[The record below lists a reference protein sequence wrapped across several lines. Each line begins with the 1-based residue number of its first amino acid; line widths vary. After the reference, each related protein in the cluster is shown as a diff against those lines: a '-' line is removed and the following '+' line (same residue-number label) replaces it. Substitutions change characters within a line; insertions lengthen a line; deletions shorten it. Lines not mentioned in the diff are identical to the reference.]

1 MFAVYAV
8 GHHIFFISAV
18 FEKWFETDTTL
29 LCKCQMT
36 IGQNI
41 KISTTTENLRVPPFN
56 QKPVGNNGRF
66 GLRANCSPLSSKLS
80 WTFVLHYQWRGEM
93 CIFFFFFSAWIVHK
107 DPHLVTMGTF
117 SQCSLDG
124 FFFFSF
130 SSYWFSYLLV
140 FISNLAYPS
149 MLYTIEN
156 AATFLS
162 LEANSFIRF
171 HFNLVYIAFHKA

>member
-93 CIFFFFFSAWIVHK
+93 YIFFFFFSAWIVHK

-117 SQCSLDG
+117 SQCSLDVFFPFPLIDFLICLSSFLILPTPLCCIQLRMLQPFFRWRPTHSSG
-124 FFFFSF
+124 FT
-130 SSYWFSYLLV
+130 L
-140 FISNLAYPS
+140 I
-149 MLYTIEN
+149 
-156 AATFLS
+156 
-162 LEANSFIRF
+162 
-171 HFNLVYIAFHKA
+171 